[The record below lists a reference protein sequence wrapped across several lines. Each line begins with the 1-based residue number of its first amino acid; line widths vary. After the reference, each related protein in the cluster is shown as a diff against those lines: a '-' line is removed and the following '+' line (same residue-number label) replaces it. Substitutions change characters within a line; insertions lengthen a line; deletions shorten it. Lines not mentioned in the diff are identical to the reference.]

1 MRFDVRWRVV
11 VFLTVCNIC
20 NSVAGKCVVRMPRML
35 PSASAGE
42 MLDNET
48 HVVITVSPISNSV
61 NNIYSIPSNMSH
73 CHIAT

>member
-1 MRFDVRWRVV
+1 
-11 VFLTVCNIC
+11 
-20 NSVAGKCVVRMPRML
+20 MPRML

-48 HVVITVSPISNSV
+48 HVVITASPISTSV

-73 CHIAT
+73 IATVHIETQIVFGL